1 MGTLNRTG
9 STTWATSWSTLVG
22 NTSTTY
28 VSAWNGGW
36 LGPVP
41 IAPPDGSTAE
51 DLNLG
56 WDSVRN
62 RFVFTLLGTGSSP
75 ANVWYGHSTDATGTQ
90 WMFGNRNTQGT
101 PQPVIPGA
109 GISLDYPSIGV
120 DASGRIIIGAW
131 EIFPGGYF
139 ATVSTDGEHFALPGP
154 IPLSNAGALPG
165 SQSRVVAAGHVF
177 EAFVPALDGS
187 TFLPNSISRYQS
199 SDGVNW
205 TSPFLVENFSMPMNN
220 VQPSGSNHPIFY
232 APLLS
237 AAGYPDGRWIV
248 GFQRNIGG
256 WNNMDICTS
265 DRGCGTVNAASDDQF
280 LAGVSASA
288 DGYWVSYH
296 TYYTPITRSLPLM
309 TQALYFKTG
318 ASGIG
323 ATTNMGCSAQNCI
336 DPTSW
341 ALSGTAGVLPTSR
354 CRTSQC
360 YALGDFD
367 TPSSNQFAASHTPY
381 LVRSSRLN
389 DLFQAFVQD
398 PSGTANVPNFVPNF
412 IYHPIGSDLSF
423 EGLPV
428 PPESWA
434 VDPRLW

>member
-1 MGTLNRTG
+1 MGFLNRIFRS
-9 STTWATSWSTLVG
+9 STTNRVKALDESISNLR
-22 NTSTTY
+22 
-28 VSAWNGGW
+28 
-36 LGPVP
+36 LG
-41 IAPPDGSTAE
+41 IFG
-51 DLNLG
+51 
-56 WDSVRN
+56 R
-62 RFVFTLLGTGSSP
+62 LLRKYRKTHGE
-75 ANVWYGHSTDATGTQ
+75 
-90 WMFGNRNTQGT
+90 TQG
-101 PQPVIPGA
+101 
-109 GISLDYPSIGV
+109 SL
-120 DASGRIIIGAW
+120 
-131 EIFPGGYF
+131 
-139 ATVSTDGEHFALPGP
+139 LC
-154 IPLSNAGALPG
+154 
-165 SQSRVVAAGHVF
+165 AAILN
-177 EAFVPALDGS
+177 EA
-187 TFLPNSISRYQS
+187 
-199 SDGVNW
+199 
-205 TSPFLVENFSMPMNN
+205 LVEEPTNDDARRNN

-288 DGYWVSYH
+288 DGYWVSCH
-296 TYYTPITRSLPLM
+296 TYCKAITRSLPLM

-354 CRTSQC
+354 CLTSQC